1 MAADF
6 SVPVSFAG
14 YVSAAYTLAAVISG
28 IGAFFW
34 IGGVEKQRFLML
46 NVTLLGV
53 TTLLIATT
61 QQFYW
66 LLALRLLA
74 GLLGGTTM
82 GVGIGLLLNAAPAA
96 LHGRMLAT
104 VIASFSLVS
113 IVGMPGMLYLCEVAS
128 WRVALA
134 AIGGLCLL
142 AAVLVALFVPRDAP
156 QPQAAAPVTLD
167 RRLLLF
173 AAAAGLTQFSPMLL
187 IPVLAPL
194 LTQRL
199 QVVDA
204 HLSWLFFIGGV
215 AGYLATVLAGRWL
228 QRFGAVTLTV
238 GATLLLLGSLWLVA
252 RGGDGRVSR
261 GGLCA
266 AGGDLFPEHALAGQ
280 SATRRLRRT
289 ANRPDTPERHGGL
302 LALLH
307 AAERRPHPA
316 QFATSVMAVRAE
328 CRRRRTAQ
336 RLAAGAA
343 VSARRLI
350 NHLTIH
356 IGAINVAIVSQ
367 GHQHEPLL
375 RRRGAVGVA
384 QLLQRRDR
392 RIEHHEIRLFADVEV
407 ADFVVQRQRAGTAQG
422 GMIERFYGGEPVML
436 QLADLVRLTQRA

>member
-1 MAADF
+1 MLMTPTRKLTAIALVIAFIQFTNALEYMVFNPIFLYMAADF

-238 GATLLLLGSLWLVA
+238 GATLLLLGSLWLAA
-252 RGGDGRVSR
+252 RGGDR
-261 GGLCA
+261 GE
-266 AGGDLFPEHALAGQ
+266 LFMVA
-280 SATRRLRRT
+280 
-289 ANRPDTPERHGGL
+289 
-302 LALLH
+302 
-307 AAERRPHPA
+307 
-316 QFATSVMAVRAE
+316 F
-328 CRRRRTAQ
+328 
-336 RLAAGAA
+336 LAAAY
-343 VSARRLI
+343 ARL
-350 NHLTIH
+350 
-356 IGAINVAIVSQ
+356 VAISSLSMRW
-367 GHQHEPLL
+367 P
-375 RRRGAVGVA
+375 
-384 QLLQRRDR
+384 DN
-392 RIEHHEIRLFADVEV
+392 
-407 ADFVVQRQRAGTAQG
+407 RQRAAFGVLQTALIHLSATVAFLLSSTLLSG
-422 GMIERFYGGEPVML
+422 GLTPLSL
-436 QLADLVRLTQRA
+436 QRLLWLGALSAVAVAPLSVWLQARLRQRDAS

>member
-1 MAADF
+1 MLMTPTRKLTAIALVIAFIQFTNALEYMVFNPIFLYMAADF

-34 IGGVEKQRFLML
+34 IGGVEKQRFLLL

-128 WRVALA
+128 WRAALVT
-134 AIGGLCLL
+134 IGGLCLL

-156 QPQAAAPVTLD
+156 QPRAAAPVALD

-173 AAAAGLTQFSPMLL
+173 ASAAGLTQFSPMLL

-199 QVVDA
+199 QVADA
-204 HLSWLFFIGGV
+204 HLSWLFLIGGV

-238 GATLLLLGSLWLVA
+238 GATLLLLGSLWLAA
-252 RGGDGRVSR
+252 RGGDR
-261 GGLCA
+261 GE
-266 AGGDLFPEHALAGQ
+266 LFMVA
-280 SATRRLRRT
+280 
-289 ANRPDTPERHGGL
+289 
-302 LALLH
+302 
-307 AAERRPHPA
+307 
-316 QFATSVMAVRAE
+316 F
-328 CRRRRTAQ
+328 
-336 RLAAGAA
+336 LAAAY
-343 VSARRLI
+343 ARL
-350 NHLTIH
+350 
-356 IGAINVAIVSQ
+356 VAISSLSMRW
-367 GHQHEPLL
+367 P
-375 RRRGAVGVA
+375 
-384 QLLQRRDR
+384 DN
-392 RIEHHEIRLFADVEV
+392 
-407 ADFVVQRQRAGTAQG
+407 RQRAAFGVLQTALIHLSATVAFLLSSALLSG
-422 GMIERFYGGEPVML
+422 GLTPYSL
-436 QLADLVRLTQRA
+436 QRLLWLCALSAVAVAPLSVWLQARLRQRDAS

>member
-1 MAADF
+1 MTPARKLTAIALVITFIQFTNALEYMVFNPIFIYMAGDF

-34 IGGVEKQRFLML
+34 IGGVEKRRFLML

-128 WRVALA
+128 WRAALA

-142 AAVLVALFVPRDAP
+142 AAVLVVRFVPRDAP

-173 AAAAGLTQFSPMLL
+173 ASAAGLTQFSPMLL

-199 QVVDA
+199 QVANA
-204 HLSWLFFIGGV
+204 HLSWLFLIGGV

-228 QRFGAVTLTV
+228 QHVGAVTLTV
-238 GATLLLLGSLWLVA
+238 GATLLLLGSLWMTA
-252 RGGDGRVSR
+252 RGGDR
-261 GGLCA
+261 GE
-266 AGGDLFPEHALAGQ
+266 LFMVA
-280 SATRRLRRT
+280 
-289 ANRPDTPERHGGL
+289 
-302 LALLH
+302 
-307 AAERRPHPA
+307 
-316 QFATSVMAVRAE
+316 F
-328 CRRRRTAQ
+328 
-336 RLAAGAA
+336 LAAAY
-343 VSARRLI
+343 ARL
-350 NHLTIH
+350 
-356 IGAINVAIVSQ
+356 VAISSLSMRW
-367 GHQHEPLL
+367 P
-375 RRRGAVGVA
+375 
-384 QLLQRRDR
+384 DN
-392 RIEHHEIRLFADVEV
+392 
-407 ADFVVQRQRAGTAQG
+407 RQRAAFGTLQTALIHLSATVAFLLSSALLSG
-422 GMIERFYGGEPVML
+422 GLTPRSL
-436 QLADLVRLTQRA
+436 QRLLWLCALSAVVAAPLSVWLQVRLRQRAA

>member
-1 MAADF
+1 MSPTRKLTAIALVIAFIQFTNALEYMVFNPIFLYMAADF

-34 IGGVEKQRFLML
+34 IGGVEKRRFLL
-46 NVTLLGV
+46 FNVALLGV
-53 TTLLIATT
+53 TTLVIAAT

-104 VIASFSLVS
+104 VISSFPLVS

-128 WRVALA
+128 WRVALV

-173 AAAAGLTQFSPMLL
+173 ASAAGLTQFSPMLL

-199 QVVDA
+199 QVADA
-204 HLSWLFFIGGV
+204 HLAWLFLIGGV

-228 QRFGAVTLTV
+228 QRFGAVTLTL
-238 GATLLLLGSLWLVA
+238 GATLLLLGSLWLA
-252 RGGDGRVSR
+252 ACGGDR
-261 GGLCA
+261 GELFMIAFLAAAYARLVAISSLSMRWPDHQQRAAFGVLQTALIHLSATAAFLLSSALLGSGFTPLGLQRLLWLCA
-266 AGGDLFPEHALAGQ
+266 L
-280 SATRRLRRT
+280 SAVVAAPLSVWLQARL
-289 ANRPDTPERHGGL
+289 
-302 LALLH
+302 
-307 AAERRPHPA
+307 
-316 QFATSVMAVRAE
+316 
-328 CRRRRTAQ
+328 
-336 RLAAGAA
+336 
-343 VSARRLI
+343 
-350 NHLTIH
+350 
-356 IGAINVAIVSQ
+356 
-367 GHQHEPLL
+367 
-375 RRRGAVGVA
+375 
-384 QLLQRRDR
+384 
-392 RIEHHEIRLFADVEV
+392 
-407 ADFVVQRQRAGTAQG
+407 RQRAA
-422 GMIERFYGGEPVML
+422 
-436 QLADLVRLTQRA
+436 

>member
-1 MAADF
+1 MLMTPTRKLTAIALVIAFIQFTNALEYMVFNPIFLYMAADF

-46 NVTLLGV
+46 NVTLLAV

-238 GATLLLLGSLWLVA
+238 GATLLLLGSLWLAA
-252 RGGDGRVSR
+252 RGGDR
-261 GGLCA
+261 GE
-266 AGGDLFPEHALAGQ
+266 LFMVA
-280 SATRRLRRT
+280 
-289 ANRPDTPERHGGL
+289 
-302 LALLH
+302 
-307 AAERRPHPA
+307 
-316 QFATSVMAVRAE
+316 F
-328 CRRRRTAQ
+328 
-336 RLAAGAA
+336 LAAAY
-343 VSARRLI
+343 ARL
-350 NHLTIH
+350 
-356 IGAINVAIVSQ
+356 VAISSLSMRW
-367 GHQHEPLL
+367 P
-375 RRRGAVGVA
+375 
-384 QLLQRRDR
+384 DN
-392 RIEHHEIRLFADVEV
+392 
-407 ADFVVQRQRAGTAQG
+407 RQRAAFGVLQTALIHLSATVAFLLSSTLLSG
-422 GMIERFYGGEPVML
+422 GLTPLSL
-436 QLADLVRLTQRA
+436 QRLLWLGALSAVAVAPLSVWLQARLRQRDAS

>member
-1 MAADF
+1 MLMTPTRKLTAIALVIAFIQFTNALEYMVFNPIFLYMAADF
-6 SVPVSFAG
+6 SVPVSYAG

-128 WRVALA
+128 WHVALA

-252 RGGDGRVSR
+252 RGGDR
-261 GGLCA
+261 GELFMVAFLA
-266 AGGDLFPEHALAGQ
+266 AAFAVPAFDQFTRLAVTLLRRFQ
-280 SATRRLRRT
+280 QRLRRRRSIIT
-289 ANRPDTPERHGGL
+289 LPAIRRMFS
-302 LALLH
+302 
-307 AAERRPHPA
+307 AAAWLNSVSTDCGCTVPN
-316 QFATSVMAVRAE
+316 TSAV
-328 CRRRRTAQ
+328 
-336 RLAAGAA
+336 
-343 VSARRLI
+343 V
-350 NHLTIH
+350 
-356 IGAINVAIVSQ
+356 V
-367 GHQHEPLL
+367 PLL
-375 RRRGAVGVA
+375 NNSRRKK
-384 QLLQRRDR
+384 
-392 RIEHHEIRLFADVEV
+392 ADI
-407 ADFVVQRQRAGTAQG
+407 ASACCSQ
-422 GMIERFYGGEPVML
+422 P
-436 QLADLVRLTQRA
+436 

>member
-1 MAADF
+1 MTPTRKLTAIALVIAFIQFTNALEYMVFNPIFLYMAADF
-6 SVPVSFAG
+6 SVPVSYAG

-28 IGAFFW
+28 IGAFYW
-34 IGGVEKQRFLML
+34 IGGVEKRRFLL
-46 NVTLLGV
+46 FNVALLGV
-53 TTLLIATT
+53 TTLLIAAT

-104 VIASFSLVS
+104 VISSFSLVS
-113 IVGMPGMLYLCEVAS
+113 IVGMPGMLYLCEVAN

-173 AAAAGLTQFSPMLL
+173 ASAAGLTQFSPMLL

-199 QVVDA
+199 QVADA
-204 HLSWLFFIGGV
+204 HLAWLFLIGGV

-238 GATLLLLGSLWLVA
+238 SATLLLLGSLWLA
-252 RGGDGRVSR
+252 ACGGDR
-261 GGLCA
+261 GE
-266 AGGDLFPEHALAGQ
+266 LFMIA
-280 SATRRLRRT
+280 
-289 ANRPDTPERHGGL
+289 
-302 LALLH
+302 
-307 AAERRPHPA
+307 
-316 QFATSVMAVRAE
+316 F
-328 CRRRRTAQ
+328 
-336 RLAAGAA
+336 LAAAY
-343 VSARRLI
+343 ARL
-350 NHLTIH
+350 
-356 IGAINVAIVSQ
+356 VAISSLSMRW
-367 GHQHEPLL
+367 P
-375 RRRGAVGVA
+375 
-384 QLLQRRDR
+384 DN
-392 RIEHHEIRLFADVEV
+392 
-407 ADFVVQRQRAGTAQG
+407 RQRAAFGTLQTALIHLSATVAFLLSSALLSG
-422 GMIERFYGGEPVML
+422 GLTPLGL
-436 QLADLVRLTQRA
+436 QRLLWLCALSAVVAAPLSVWLQARLRQRAA

>member
-1 MAADF
+1 MLMTPTRKLTAIALVIAFIQFTNALEYMVFNPIFLYMAADF
-6 SVPVSFAG
+6 SVPVSYAG

-46 NVTLLGV
+46 NITLLGV

-199 QVVDA
+199 QVADA
-204 HLSWLFFIGGV
+204 HLSWLFLIGGV

-238 GATLLLLGSLWLVA
+238 GATLLLLGSLWLAA
-252 RGGDGRVSR
+252 RGGDR
-261 GGLCA
+261 GE
-266 AGGDLFPEHALAGQ
+266 LFMVA
-280 SATRRLRRT
+280 
-289 ANRPDTPERHGGL
+289 
-302 LALLH
+302 
-307 AAERRPHPA
+307 
-316 QFATSVMAVRAE
+316 F
-328 CRRRRTAQ
+328 
-336 RLAAGAA
+336 LAAAY
-343 VSARRLI
+343 ARL
-350 NHLTIH
+350 
-356 IGAINVAIVSQ
+356 VAISSLSMRW
-367 GHQHEPLL
+367 P
-375 RRRGAVGVA
+375 
-384 QLLQRRDR
+384 DN
-392 RIEHHEIRLFADVEV
+392 
-407 ADFVVQRQRAGTAQG
+407 RQRAAFGVLQTALIHLSATVAFLLSSTLLSG
-422 GMIERFYGGEPVML
+422 GLTPLSL
-436 QLADLVRLTQRA
+436 QRLLWLGALSAVAVAPLSVWLQARLRQRDAS

>member
-1 MAADF
+1 MTPTRKLTAIALVIAFIQFTNALEYMVFNPIFLYMAADF
-6 SVPVSFAG
+6 SVPVSYAG

-46 NVTLLGV
+46 NVTLLAV

-142 AAVLVALFVPRDAP
+142 AAVLVPLFVPRDAP

-238 GATLLLLGSLWLVA
+238 GATLLLLGSLWLAA
-252 RGGDGRVSR
+252 RGGDR
-261 GGLCA
+261 GE
-266 AGGDLFPEHALAGQ
+266 LFMVA
-280 SATRRLRRT
+280 
-289 ANRPDTPERHGGL
+289 
-302 LALLH
+302 
-307 AAERRPHPA
+307 
-316 QFATSVMAVRAE
+316 F
-328 CRRRRTAQ
+328 
-336 RLAAGAA
+336 LAAAY
-343 VSARRLI
+343 ARL
-350 NHLTIH
+350 
-356 IGAINVAIVSQ
+356 VAISSLSMRW
-367 GHQHEPLL
+367 P
-375 RRRGAVGVA
+375 
-384 QLLQRRDR
+384 DN
-392 RIEHHEIRLFADVEV
+392 
-407 ADFVVQRQRAGTAQG
+407 RQRAAFGVLQTALIHLSATVAFLLSSTLLSG
-422 GMIERFYGGEPVML
+422 GLTPLSL
-436 QLADLVRLTQRA
+436 QRLLWLCTLSAVAVAPLSVWLQARLRQRDAS

>member
-1 MAADF
+1 MTPTRKLTAIALVIAFIQFTNALEYMVFNPIFLYMAADF
-6 SVPVSFAG
+6 SVPVSYAG

-128 WRVALA
+128 WHVALA

-238 GATLLLLGSLWLVA
+238 GATLLLLGSLWLAA
-252 RGGDGRVSR
+252 RGGDR
-261 GGLCA
+261 GE
-266 AGGDLFPEHALAGQ
+266 LFMVA
-280 SATRRLRRT
+280 
-289 ANRPDTPERHGGL
+289 
-302 LALLH
+302 
-307 AAERRPHPA
+307 
-316 QFATSVMAVRAE
+316 F
-328 CRRRRTAQ
+328 
-336 RLAAGAA
+336 LAAAY
-343 VSARRLI
+343 ARL
-350 NHLTIH
+350 
-356 IGAINVAIVSQ
+356 VAISSLSMRW
-367 GHQHEPLL
+367 P
-375 RRRGAVGVA
+375 
-384 QLLQRRDR
+384 DN
-392 RIEHHEIRLFADVEV
+392 
-407 ADFVVQRQRAGTAQG
+407 RQRAAFGVLQTALIHLSATVAFLLSSTLLSG
-422 GMIERFYGGEPVML
+422 GLTPLSL
-436 QLADLVRLTQRA
+436 QRLLWLCTLSAVAVAPLSVWLQARLRQRDAS

>member
-1 MAADF
+1 MLMTPTRKLTAIALVIAFIQFTNALEYMVFNPIFLYMAADF
-6 SVPVSFAG
+6 SVPVSYAG
-14 YVSAAYTLAAVISG
+14 YVSAAYTLATVISG

-199 QVVDA
+199 QVADA
-204 HLSWLFFIGGV
+204 HLSWLFLIGGV

-238 GATLLLLGSLWLVA
+238 GATLLLLGSLWLAA
-252 RGGDGRVSR
+252 RGGDR
-261 GGLCA
+261 GE
-266 AGGDLFPEHALAGQ
+266 LFMVA
-280 SATRRLRRT
+280 
-289 ANRPDTPERHGGL
+289 
-302 LALLH
+302 
-307 AAERRPHPA
+307 
-316 QFATSVMAVRAE
+316 F
-328 CRRRRTAQ
+328 
-336 RLAAGAA
+336 LAAAY
-343 VSARRLI
+343 ARL
-350 NHLTIH
+350 
-356 IGAINVAIVSQ
+356 VAISSLSMRW
-367 GHQHEPLL
+367 P
-375 RRRGAVGVA
+375 
-384 QLLQRRDR
+384 DN
-392 RIEHHEIRLFADVEV
+392 
-407 ADFVVQRQRAGTAQG
+407 RQRAAFGVLQTALIHLSATVAFLLSSTLLSG
-422 GMIERFYGGEPVML
+422 GLTPLSL
-436 QLADLVRLTQRA
+436 QRLLWLGALSAVAVAPLSVWLQARLRQRDAS

>member
-1 MAADF
+1 MTPTRKLTAIALVIAFIQFTNALEYMVFNPIFLYMAADF

-104 VIASFSLVS
+104 VISSFSLVS

-199 QVVDA
+199 QVADA
-204 HLSWLFFIGGV
+204 HLSWLFLIGGV

-238 GATLLLLGSLWLVA
+238 GATLLLLGSLWLAA
-252 RGGDGRVSR
+252 RGGDR
-261 GGLCA
+261 GE
-266 AGGDLFPEHALAGQ
+266 LFMVA
-280 SATRRLRRT
+280 
-289 ANRPDTPERHGGL
+289 
-302 LALLH
+302 
-307 AAERRPHPA
+307 
-316 QFATSVMAVRAE
+316 F
-328 CRRRRTAQ
+328 
-336 RLAAGAA
+336 LAAAY
-343 VSARRLI
+343 ARL
-350 NHLTIH
+350 
-356 IGAINVAIVSQ
+356 VAISSLSMRW
-367 GHQHEPLL
+367 P
-375 RRRGAVGVA
+375 
-384 QLLQRRDR
+384 DN
-392 RIEHHEIRLFADVEV
+392 
-407 ADFVVQRQRAGTAQG
+407 RQRAAFGVLQTALIHLSATVAFLLSSTLLSG
-422 GMIERFYGGEPVML
+422 GLTPLSL
-436 QLADLVRLTQRA
+436 QRLLWLGALSAVAVAPLSVWLQARLRQRDAS

>member
-1 MAADF
+1 MLMTPTRKLTAIALVIAFIQFTNALEYMVFNPIFLYMAADF
-6 SVPVSFAG
+6 SVPVSYAG

-46 NVTLLGV
+46 NVTLLAV

-142 AAVLVALFVPRDAP
+142 AAVLVPLFVPRDAP

-238 GATLLLLGSLWLVA
+238 GATLLLLGSLWLAA
-252 RGGDGRVSR
+252 RGGDR
-261 GGLCA
+261 GE
-266 AGGDLFPEHALAGQ
+266 LFMVA
-280 SATRRLRRT
+280 
-289 ANRPDTPERHGGL
+289 
-302 LALLH
+302 
-307 AAERRPHPA
+307 
-316 QFATSVMAVRAE
+316 F
-328 CRRRRTAQ
+328 
-336 RLAAGAA
+336 LAAAY
-343 VSARRLI
+343 ARL
-350 NHLTIH
+350 
-356 IGAINVAIVSQ
+356 VAISSLSMRW
-367 GHQHEPLL
+367 P
-375 RRRGAVGVA
+375 
-384 QLLQRRDR
+384 DN
-392 RIEHHEIRLFADVEV
+392 
-407 ADFVVQRQRAGTAQG
+407 RQRAAFGVLQTALIHLSATVAFLLSSTLLSG
-422 GMIERFYGGEPVML
+422 GLTPLSL
-436 QLADLVRLTQRA
+436 QRLLWLCTLSAVAVAPLSVWLQARLRQRDAS

>member
-1 MAADF
+1 MTPTRKLTAIALVIAFIQFTNALEYMVFNPIFLYMAADF

-34 IGGVEKQRFLML
+34 IGGVEKRRFLLL

-128 WRVALA
+128 WRAALVT
-134 AIGGLCLL
+134 IGGLCLL

-156 QPQAAAPVTLD
+156 QPRATAPVALD

-199 QVVDA
+199 QVADA
-204 HLSWLFFIGGV
+204 HLPWLFLIGGV

-228 QRFGAVTLTV
+228 QRFGAVTLTA
-238 GATLLLLGSLWLVA
+238 GATLLLLGSLWLAA
-252 RGGDGRVSR
+252 RGGDR
-261 GGLCA
+261 GE
-266 AGGDLFPEHALAGQ
+266 LFMVA
-280 SATRRLRRT
+280 
-289 ANRPDTPERHGGL
+289 
-302 LALLH
+302 
-307 AAERRPHPA
+307 
-316 QFATSVMAVRAE
+316 F
-328 CRRRRTAQ
+328 
-336 RLAAGAA
+336 LAAAY
-343 VSARRLI
+343 ARL
-350 NHLTIH
+350 
-356 IGAINVAIVSQ
+356 VAISS
-367 GHQHEPLL
+367 LSL
-375 RRRGAVGVA
+375 RWPDA
-384 QLLQRRDR
+384 
-392 RIEHHEIRLFADVEV
+392 
-407 ADFVVQRQRAGTAQG
+407 RQRAAFGVLQTALIHLSATAAFLLSSALLSSG
-422 GMIERFYGGEPVML
+422 LTPLSL
-436 QLADLVRLTQRA
+436 QRLLWLCALSAVTVVPLSVWLQARLRQRGAS

>member
-1 MAADF
+1 MTPTRKLTAIALVIAFIQFTNALEYMVFNPIFLYMAADF

-96 LHGRMLAT
+96 LHSRMLAT

-238 GATLLLLGSLWLVA
+238 GATLLLLGSLWLAA
-252 RGGDGRVSR
+252 RGGDR
-261 GGLCA
+261 GE
-266 AGGDLFPEHALAGQ
+266 LFMVA
-280 SATRRLRRT
+280 
-289 ANRPDTPERHGGL
+289 
-302 LALLH
+302 
-307 AAERRPHPA
+307 
-316 QFATSVMAVRAE
+316 F
-328 CRRRRTAQ
+328 
-336 RLAAGAA
+336 LAAAY
-343 VSARRLI
+343 ARL
-350 NHLTIH
+350 
-356 IGAINVAIVSQ
+356 VAISSLSMRW
-367 GHQHEPLL
+367 P
-375 RRRGAVGVA
+375 
-384 QLLQRRDR
+384 DN
-392 RIEHHEIRLFADVEV
+392 
-407 ADFVVQRQRAGTAQG
+407 RQRAAFGVLQTALIHLSATVAFLLSSTLLSG
-422 GMIERFYGGEPVML
+422 GLTPLSL
-436 QLADLVRLTQRA
+436 QRLLWLCTLSAVAVAPLSVWLQARLRQRDAS

>member
-1 MAADF
+1 MLMTPTRKLTAIALVIAFIQFTNALEYMVFNPIFLYMAADF

-46 NVTLLGV
+46 NVTLLAV

-238 GATLLLLGSLWLVA
+238 GATLLLLGSLWLAA
-252 RGGDGRVSR
+252 RGGDR
-261 GGLCA
+261 GE
-266 AGGDLFPEHALAGQ
+266 LFMVA
-280 SATRRLRRT
+280 
-289 ANRPDTPERHGGL
+289 
-302 LALLH
+302 
-307 AAERRPHPA
+307 
-316 QFATSVMAVRAE
+316 F
-328 CRRRRTAQ
+328 
-336 RLAAGAA
+336 LAAAY
-343 VSARRLI
+343 ARL
-350 NHLTIH
+350 
-356 IGAINVAIVSQ
+356 VAISSLSMRW
-367 GHQHEPLL
+367 P
-375 RRRGAVGVA
+375 
-384 QLLQRRDR
+384 DN
-392 RIEHHEIRLFADVEV
+392 
-407 ADFVVQRQRAGTAQG
+407 RQRAAFGVLQTALIHLSATVAFLLSSTLLSG
-422 GMIERFYGGEPVML
+422 GLTPLSL
-436 QLADLVRLTQRA
+436 QRLLWLCTLSAVAVAPLSVWLQARLRQRDAS

>member
-1 MAADF
+1 MTPTRKLTAIALVIAFIQFTNALEYMVFNPIFLYMAADF

-46 NVTLLGV
+46 NVTLLAV

-238 GATLLLLGSLWLVA
+238 GATLLLLGSLWLAA
-252 RGGDGRVSR
+252 RGGDR
-261 GGLCA
+261 GE
-266 AGGDLFPEHALAGQ
+266 LFMVA
-280 SATRRLRRT
+280 
-289 ANRPDTPERHGGL
+289 
-302 LALLH
+302 
-307 AAERRPHPA
+307 
-316 QFATSVMAVRAE
+316 F
-328 CRRRRTAQ
+328 
-336 RLAAGAA
+336 LAAAY
-343 VSARRLI
+343 ARL
-350 NHLTIH
+350 
-356 IGAINVAIVSQ
+356 VAISSLSMRW
-367 GHQHEPLL
+367 P
-375 RRRGAVGVA
+375 
-384 QLLQRRDR
+384 DN
-392 RIEHHEIRLFADVEV
+392 
-407 ADFVVQRQRAGTAQG
+407 RQRAAFGVLQTALIHLSATVAFLLSSTLLSG
-422 GMIERFYGGEPVML
+422 GLTPLSL
-436 QLADLVRLTQRA
+436 QRLLWLGALSAVAVAPLSVWLQARLRQRDAS

>member
-1 MAADF
+1 MTPARKLTAIALVIAFIQFTNALEYMVFNPIFIYMAGDF

-34 IGGVEKQRFLML
+34 IGGVEKRRFLML

-128 WRVALA
+128 WRAALA

-142 AAVLVALFVPRDAP
+142 AAVLVALFVPKDAP

-173 AAAAGLTQFSPMLL
+173 ASAAGLTQFSPMLL
-187 IPVLAPL
+187 I
-194 LTQRL
+194 
-199 QVVDA
+199 
-204 HLSWLFFIGGV
+204 G
-215 AGYLATVLAGRWL
+215 
-228 QRFGAVTLTV
+228 
-238 GATLLLLGSLWLVA
+238 
-252 RGGDGRVSR
+252 
-261 GGLCA
+261 
-266 AGGDLFPEHALAGQ
+266 
-280 SATRRLRRT
+280 
-289 ANRPDTPERHGGL
+289 
-302 LALLH
+302 
-307 AAERRPHPA
+307 
-316 QFATSVMAVRAE
+316 
-328 CRRRRTAQ
+328 
-336 RLAAGAA
+336 AGAA
-343 VSARRLI
+343 AHPAATGGRRAFVLAVS
-350 NHLTIH
+350 H
-356 IGAINVAIVSQ
+356 
-367 GHQHEPLL
+367 
-375 RRRGAVGVA
+375 RRRGRLSGDRAGGPLA
-384 QLLQRRDR
+384 ATRWRRD
-392 RIEHHEIRLFADVEV
+392 ADGGRHAV
-407 ADFVVQRQRAGTAQG
+407 AAGQPVAG
-422 GMIERFYGGEPVML
+422 GARW
-436 QLADLVRLTQRA
+436 RSR

>member
-1 MAADF
+1 MTPARKLTAIALVIAFIQFTNALEYMVFNPIFLYMAADF

-34 IGGVEKQRFLML
+34 IGGVEKRRFLLL

-128 WRVALA
+128 WRAALVT
-134 AIGGLCLL
+134 IGGLCLL

-156 QPQAAAPVTLD
+156 QPRAAAPVALD

-173 AAAAGLTQFSPMLL
+173 AAAAGLTQFSPML
-187 IPVLAPL
+187 APL

-199 QVVDA
+199 QVADA
-204 HLSWLFFIGGV
+204 HLPWLFLIGGV

-228 QRFGAVTLTV
+228 QRFGTVTLTV
-238 GATLLLLGSLWLVA
+238 GATLLLLGSLWLAA
-252 RGGDGRVSR
+252 RGGDR
-261 GGLCA
+261 GE
-266 AGGDLFPEHALAGQ
+266 LFMVA
-280 SATRRLRRT
+280 
-289 ANRPDTPERHGGL
+289 
-302 LALLH
+302 
-307 AAERRPHPA
+307 
-316 QFATSVMAVRAE
+316 F
-328 CRRRRTAQ
+328 
-336 RLAAGAA
+336 LAAAY
-343 VSARRLI
+343 ARL
-350 NHLTIH
+350 
-356 IGAINVAIVSQ
+356 VAISSLSMRW
-367 GHQHEPLL
+367 PD
-375 RRRGAVGVA
+375 A
-384 QLLQRRDR
+384 
-392 RIEHHEIRLFADVEV
+392 
-407 ADFVVQRQRAGTAQG
+407 RQRAAFGVLQTALIHLSATAAFLLSSALLSSG
-422 GMIERFYGGEPVML
+422 LTPLSL
-436 QLADLVRLTQRA
+436 QRLLWLCALSAVTVVPLSVWLQARLRQRGA

>member
-1 MAADF
+1 MTPTRKLTAIALVIAFIQFTNALEYMVFNPIFLYMAADF

-238 GATLLLLGSLWLVA
+238 GATLLLLGSLWLAA
-252 RGGDGRVSR
+252 RGGDR
-261 GGLCA
+261 GE
-266 AGGDLFPEHALAGQ
+266 LFMVA
-280 SATRRLRRT
+280 
-289 ANRPDTPERHGGL
+289 
-302 LALLH
+302 
-307 AAERRPHPA
+307 
-316 QFATSVMAVRAE
+316 F
-328 CRRRRTAQ
+328 
-336 RLAAGAA
+336 LAAAY
-343 VSARRLI
+343 ARL
-350 NHLTIH
+350 
-356 IGAINVAIVSQ
+356 VAISSLSMRW
-367 GHQHEPLL
+367 P
-375 RRRGAVGVA
+375 
-384 QLLQRRDR
+384 DN
-392 RIEHHEIRLFADVEV
+392 
-407 ADFVVQRQRAGTAQG
+407 RQRAAFGVLQTALIHLSATVAFLLSSTLLSG
-422 GMIERFYGGEPVML
+422 GLTPLSL
-436 QLADLVRLTQRA
+436 QRLLWLCTLSAVAVAPLSVWLQARLRQRDAS

>member
-1 MAADF
+1 MLMTPTRKLTAIALVIAFIQFTNALEYMVFNPIFLYMAADF
-6 SVPVSFAG
+6 SVPVSYAG

-156 QPQAAAPVTLD
+156 QPQAAAPVALD
-167 RRLLLF
+167 RRLLPF

-238 GATLLLLGSLWLVA
+238 GATLLLLGSLWLAA
-252 RGGDGRVSR
+252 RGGDR
-261 GGLCA
+261 GE
-266 AGGDLFPEHALAGQ
+266 LFMVA
-280 SATRRLRRT
+280 
-289 ANRPDTPERHGGL
+289 
-302 LALLH
+302 
-307 AAERRPHPA
+307 
-316 QFATSVMAVRAE
+316 F
-328 CRRRRTAQ
+328 
-336 RLAAGAA
+336 LAAAY
-343 VSARRLI
+343 ARL
-350 NHLTIH
+350 
-356 IGAINVAIVSQ
+356 VAISSLSMRW
-367 GHQHEPLL
+367 P
-375 RRRGAVGVA
+375 
-384 QLLQRRDR
+384 DN
-392 RIEHHEIRLFADVEV
+392 
-407 ADFVVQRQRAGTAQG
+407 RQRAAFGVLQTALIHLSATVAFLLSSTLLSG
-422 GMIERFYGGEPVML
+422 GLTPLSL
-436 QLADLVRLTQRA
+436 QRLLWLGALSAVAIAPLSVWLQARLRQRDAS